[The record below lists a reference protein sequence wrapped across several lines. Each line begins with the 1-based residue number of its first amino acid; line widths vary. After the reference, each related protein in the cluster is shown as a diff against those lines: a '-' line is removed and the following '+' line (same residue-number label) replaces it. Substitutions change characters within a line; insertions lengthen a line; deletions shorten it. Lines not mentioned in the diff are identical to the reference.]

1 MQTPASAGAGA
12 SPLAGIR
19 VLDLATVLGA
29 PVAATLLGE
38 FGAEVIKIEE
48 PTTGDVL
55 RQFGPRAAGRPLVW
69 LQEARNKKSIT
80 LDLRRPRGQEIFRR
94 LAASA
99 DVVMENFRPGT
110 LDRWGLT
117 YESLAREN
125 PGLVVLRVSGYG
137 QTGPYRAKGAF
148 DRVASAFAGL
158 TYTSG
163 FPDGPPVRQSFA
175 LADYLA
181 AAFGAYGVMVALWH
195 RDRHG
200 GGGQEIDLALYEGI
214 FRSSEGMLTVYQ
226 KLGIVRERMGNQHP
240 GVCPAGNYRAR
251 DDAWVVVNA
260 GTDALWARLAALL
273 GRGDLATDPR
283 YTSSQERVARAAE
296 VEDLVAAW
304 VATLP
309 AAEVLRRLE
318 EARIPAERLYTVA
331 DIAADPHYRERN
343 IVEIDDPRVGAL
355 AMVGVIPRLS
365 KTPGTIRWAGPDKGE
380 HNAEVYGGLLGLGAE
395 DLVALRAGGVI

>member
-1 MQTPASAGAGA
+1 VETPGPAGADA
-12 SPLAGIR
+12 LPLTGIR
-19 VLDLATVLGA
+19 VLDLATILGA

-48 PTTGDVL
+48 PTTGDLL
-55 RQFGPRAAGRPLVW
+55 RQFGPRAEGRPLLW

-80 LDLRRPRGQEIFRR
+80 LDLRLPRGQEIFRR
-94 LAASA
+94 LAASV

-110 LDRWGLT
+110 LDGWGLS
-117 YESLAREN
+117 YESLSREN
-125 PGLVVLRVSGYG
+125 PGLVMLRVSGYG

-148 DRVASAFAGL
+148 DRIASAFAGL

-195 RDRHG
+195 RDRNG

-214 FRSSEGMLTVYQ
+214 FRSSEGMLTAYR
-226 KLGIVRERMGNQHP
+226 KLGMVRERMGNQNP
-240 GVCPAGNYRAR
+240 GVCPAGNYRTR

-260 GTDALWARLAALL
+260 GTDALWARLAALM
-273 GRGDLATDPR
+273 GRGELATDPR
-283 YTSSQERVARAAE
+283 YAGSQARVARAGE
-296 VEDLVAAW
+296 VEGLVGAWVAAW
-304 VATLP
+304 P

-318 EARIPAERLYTVA
+318 GAGIPAEKLYTVA

-343 IVEIDDPRVGAL
+343 IVEIDDPRVGAV

-365 KTPGTIRWAGPDKGE
+365 RTPGVIRWAGPDKGQ
-380 HNAEVYGGLLGLGAE
+380 HNAEVYGGLLGLGPE
-395 DLVALRAGGVI
+395 DLASLGVEGVI